1 MNIHFQPVEK
11 KSLLSSYLLVAFAT
25 FTVLMLV
32 LSMSRQVEIHFS
44 VPAISIQAVQPVN
57 SDLPVAVPAP
67 MPPAE
72 ATTAISTPEPDW
84 NAMSMVIPQA
94 IPAPAP
100 SVP

>member
-11 KSLLSSYLLVAFAT
+11 KSQLSSYLLVAFAI

-44 VPAISIQAVQPVN
+44 VPSISIQAVQPVK
-57 SDLPVAVPAP
+57 SDQPVAVPAP
-67 MPPAE
+67 LPPAE
-72 ATTAISTPEPDW
+72 ATTANSTPAPTG
-84 NAMSMVIPQA
+84 NANTSLAPQA
-94 IPAPAP
+94 VPAPAP

>member
-1 MNIHFQPVEK
+1 MNIHFSQVEK
-11 KSLLSSYLLVAFAT
+11 KSQLSSYLLVAFAT

-44 VPAISIQAVQPVN
+44 VPAILIQAVQPVN

-72 ATTAISTPEPDW
+72 ATQVIVTPAPTG
-84 NAMSMVIPQA
+84 NANTSLAQA
-94 IPAPAP
+94 IPAPMP

>member
-11 KSLLSSYLLVAFAT
+11 KSQLSSYLLAAFAT
-25 FTVLMLV
+25 FTVLLLV
-32 LSMSRQVEIHFS
+32 LNMSRQVEVHFS
-44 VPAISIQAVQPVN
+44 VPSISIQAVQPVN
-57 SDLPVAVPAP
+57 RDLPVAVPAP
-67 MPPAE
+67 LPPAE
-72 ATTAISTPEPDW
+72 ATTANSTPEPDG

>member
-25 FTVLMLV
+25 FTVLMLA
-32 LSMSRQVEIHFS
+32 LSMSRQVEVYFS

-57 SDLPVAVPAP
+57 SDLPVAIPAP
-67 MPPAE
+67 LPPAE
-72 ATTAISTPEPDW
+72 TTTANSTPEPDG
-84 NAMSMVIPQA
+84 NAMSIAIPQA